1 MSAIMRSLKAAP
13 PPGSAP
19 SPWARRL
26 SPVSVPRY
34 WAAAAFVV
42 CAGFAGGVALFS
54 TNDLHQLW
62 GLIAGS
68 AYAAAAVSVL
78 AWRSRG
84 IDLALLLSAGGA
96 LITPPFLNPPPGPKH
111 PEVTV

>member
-42 CAGFAGGVALFS
+42 CAGFAGGVGLFS

-62 GLIAGS
+62 GLVAGS

-84 IDLALLLSAGGA
+84 IDLALLLIAGGA
-96 LITPPFLNPPPGPKH
+96 LITPPFRNARARPTQPQG
-111 PEVTV
+111 TG